1 MIQLCKL
8 FSLTSLAAVITVGC
22 ASPQPIYYSSGKG
35 AHVLSCV
42 GATWA
47 GCLRD
52 AGLICQDKGYE
63 VLEKS
68 SGREYGFFS
77 DTTRREMV
85 ISCRLPPVEAPPQ
98 SEVKPVE
105 APATTSIKLGEV
117 GAAGPIVPIAKAP
130 KPKPAVQ
137 APAVPDATSLLIK
150 Q

>member
-1 MIQLCKL
+1 MMQLCKL

-35 AHVLSCV
+35 AHVLSCT

-52 AGLICQDKGYE
+52 AGLICQEKGYE
-63 VLEKS
+63 ILEKS
-68 SGREYGFFS
+68 SGREYGFFY
-77 DTTRREMV
+77 DNTRREMV
-85 ISCRLPPVEAPPQ
+85 ISCRVPPAEIPPQ
-98 SEVKPVE
+98 SETKPVD
-105 APATTSIKLGEV
+105 APATSIKLGEI
-117 GAAGPIVPIAKAP
+117 GAAGSLEPIAKTP
-130 KPKPAVQ
+130 KSKPVVQ